1 MTGTASS
8 ELLDDFFAAIE
19 RGDLDAVAEAYAD
32 DVEVW
37 HNVTGVALDKPASVD
52 LLRYWCDR
60 VDGRSYE
67 VLERSE
73 YDGGVVQ
80 RHVVRGTVDGEP
92 LAADVCIVF
101 HLDGRSITRIYEYLD
116 PASVASVFGAPR
128 ATGEG

>member
-1 MTGTASS
+1 VTGTASS
-8 ELLDDFFAAIE
+8 ALLDDFFAAIE
-19 RGDLDAVAEAYAD
+19 RGDLEAVAAAYAD
-32 DVEVW
+32 EVQVW
-37 HNVTGVALDKPASVD
+37 HNVTGAALDKPASVD
-52 LLRYWCDR
+52 LLRYWCSR
-60 VDGRSYE
+60 VDGRRYE

-80 RHVVRGTVDGEP
+80 RHVVRGTVDGKP